1 MNRLISFTT
10 SYILQGYKASKNLKK
25 MVVTMHVLYMTK
37 KRDDVQ
43 TSEVMTVTHIY

>member
-1 MNRLISFTT
+1 MQSGTYEQRLISFTT

-25 MVVTMHVLYMTK
+25 MVVTMHVLYMA

-43 TSEVMTVTHIY
+43 TR